1 MSIGISVPIAVAIS
15 KYINPISR
23 VLAEIAR
30 TILVWGFGI
39 VYTLVQKDIELE
51 NPDLVLNLL
60 KLIGFILIVLG
71 VLVYHDVLK
80 KKENLK
86 KSIIR

>member
-71 VLVYHDVLK
+71 VLVYHDVFK